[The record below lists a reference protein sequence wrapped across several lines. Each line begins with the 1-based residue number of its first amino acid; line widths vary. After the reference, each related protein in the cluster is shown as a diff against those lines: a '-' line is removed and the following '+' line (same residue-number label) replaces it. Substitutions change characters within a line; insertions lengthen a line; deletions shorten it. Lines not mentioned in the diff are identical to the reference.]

1 MKLISISK
9 KAIIRTLLVSLYL
22 SILIPSLNAQ
32 KYNLFKEFKNISR
45 PEKWWVIFHPFIAKK
60 TLYLTKES
68 LWSADSLKKTDI
80 LDGNISG
87 GQVDAFKHS
96 YWMALLTQSFKWRKA
111 WKLGKAHEK
120 GNYITF
126 KKGIK
131 RGKENLPDK
140 ISSEMDLWNNLKGIE
155 IGLDNK
161 NSSRTQLQEII
172 IDSIQSG
179 NMKKLKKDSSG
190 KFLDC
195 EGNVIPNDSLK
206 GKWINNKCLVPSD
219 FHPI

>member
-9 KAIIRTLLVSLYL
+9 KAIIRILLVSLHI
-22 SILIPSLNAQ
+22 SILIPSLDAQ

-45 PEKWWVIFHPFIAKK
+45 PEKWWIIFHPFIVKK
-60 TLYLTKES
+60 TFYLMKET
-68 LWSADSLKKTDI
+68 LWSADSIKKTDI
-80 LDGNISG
+80 LDGDICG

-140 ISSEMDLWNNLKGIE
+140 ISSEMDLWNNRKGIE

-172 IDSIQSG
+172 IDSIQAG
-179 NMKKLKKDSSG
+179 KMKIIKMNSSG
-190 KFLDC
+190 KFMDK
-195 EGNVIPNDSLK
+195 NNNIIQPNSLK
-206 GKWINNKCLVPSD
+206 GRWENNKCLVPSD
-219 FHPI
+219 YHGK